1 MRESLLV
8 VVAIIVLLTTA
19 ALEPVT
25 AIGGGLVV
33 AIGFLLLGSLA
44 GGLYHLRLH
53 QVLTARDALPPR
65 WWVDPTKLHKEL
77 SDAEREKALP
87 AFYAGA
93 AAFGVCV
100 LGCVSMVSGLAR
112 VFL

>member
-8 VVAIIVLLTTA
+8 VVAIVALLGTA
-19 ALEPVT
+19 AVEPAT
-25 AIGGGLVV
+25 AIRGGLLV
-33 AIGFLLLGSLA
+33 AVAFLLLGTVA
-44 GGLYHLRLH
+44 GGIYHRRLH
-53 QVLTARDALPPR
+53 QVLSARDALPPR

-77 SDAEREKALP
+77 SDAERERALP

-112 VFL
+112 VLL